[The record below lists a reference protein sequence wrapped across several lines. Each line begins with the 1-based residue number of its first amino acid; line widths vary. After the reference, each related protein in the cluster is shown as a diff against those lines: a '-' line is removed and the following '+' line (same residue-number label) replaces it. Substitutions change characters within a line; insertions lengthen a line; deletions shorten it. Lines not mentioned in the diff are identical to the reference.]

1 MPITH
6 TTRSL
11 STETARASRRWFV
24 ADAEDQVLG
33 RLASH
38 VASVLRGKTRASY
51 TPHVDAG
58 DFVVVVNAAKIRLT
72 GAKTS
77 QKQYIRHSGYP
88 GGVHRAR
95 ADEVLQKQ
103 PTRVSKAV
111 VGMLPKNRLGRRLA
125 TSSRCTRGRSIRTA
139 AQRPSPLPAVGRE
152 GAATETVST
161 TGSDACGARRWR
173 RAGARWWSTAPPT
186 FARANRG

>member
-11 STETARASRRWFV
+11 STENARASRRWFV

-33 RLASH
+33 RLASQ
-38 VASVLRGKTRASY
+38 VASVLRGKTRPSY
-51 TPHVDAG
+51 SPHVDAG
-58 DFVVVVNAAKIRLT
+58 DFVVVVNAAKVRLT

-88 GGVHRAR
+88 GGVYRAR
-95 ADEVLQKQ
+95 AEEVLQKQ
-103 PTRVSKAV
+103 PTRVVREAV

-125 TSSRCTRGRSIRTA
+125 TKLKVYAGSEHPHV
-139 AQRPSPLPAVGRE
+139 AQKPSPLPAVR
-152 GAATETVST
+152 
-161 TGSDACGARRWR
+161 
-173 RAGARWWSTAPPT
+173 
-186 FARANRG
+186 